1 MSMNTRIIQHENY
14 GECLFADNGLLEIGI
29 PLTFGIRI
37 GHLSFVG
44 EKNVFYE
51 QPKDVI
57 TEGWNVYGGHRLWI
71 APECEADYVPDDA
84 PIKFVIGDDSV
95 EVVQKATAPL
105 RVEKR
110 IILRLD
116 GDRVHVTHKI
126 RNRGFKPITCAL
138 WGVSSLAGGGIEHID
153 LHRREGGLNPLYR
166 LSVWDHTSL
175 GDPRV
180 AFERDRITVTHLPI
194 DGKVKIGIGHPIPS
208 VRYTVGGCVFTKQY
222 EVVEGGKYP
231 DGGVSYET
239 YTDSSMVEM
248 ESLSPLKTLLPLCSA
263 EHREIW
269 SLCRE

>member
-1 MSMNTRIIQHENY
+1 MNTRIIQHENY

-44 EKNVFYE
+44 EQNVFYE
-51 QPKDVI
+51 QPKSTVTD
-57 TEGWNVYGGHRLWI
+57 GWNVYGGHRLWI
-71 APECEADYVPDDA
+71 APECEADYIPDDV
-84 PIKFVIGDDSV
+84 PIKFVIVDDSV

-105 RVEKR
+105 YVEKR
-110 IILRLD
+110 ISLRLD
-116 GDRVHVTHKI
+116 NDRVHVTHKI

-138 WGVSSLAGGGIEHID
+138 WGVSSLAAGGIEHID
-153 LHRREGGLNPLYR
+153 LYRREGGLNPLCY

-180 AFERDRITVTHLPI
+180 TFESDRITVTHLPI
-194 DGKVKIGIGHPIPS
+194 DGKMKIGIGHPIPS
-208 VRYTVGGCVFTKQY
+208 VRYTVVGCVFTKQY